1 MYGGVIARALRTHSE
16 TVATLREVVLMPRD
30 LSPVLP
36 SERQADDVVVLV
48 HGFLASAGVWRPLRH
63 RIEAQTGA
71 HVASFTH
78 APGVRVESIARSL
91 GKLVD
96 RVRDELGDVRVHV
109 VGHSLGGLVA
119 RWYVQ
124 ELGGHEHVAQTISL
138 ASPFGGTPMARPFP
152 FLVGRDLQ
160 PESPVLERLRER
172 AEEHGVPHLSI
183 AGTDDRLV
191 PHDAAHAFPGAER
204 VSLGGRGHNTLLY
217 DPAVAS
223 ILVRRIRA
231 HGVGAE
237 SERRPVLA
245 T

>member
-1 MYGGVIARALRTHSE
+1 
-16 TVATLREVVLMPRD
+16 VATLREVVLMPRD
-30 LSPVLP
+30 IAPVLP
-36 SERQADDVVVLV
+36 NARRGDDVVVLI

-63 RIEAQTGA
+63 QIETHTGA

-78 APGVRVESIARSL
+78 TPGMRVERIAKSL
-91 GKLVD
+91 ARLVD
-96 RVRDELGDVRVHV
+96 RMNEETGGVRIHI

-124 ELGGHEHVAQTISL
+124 ELGGHEHVSQTISL
-138 ASPFGGTPMARPFP
+138 ASPFGGTPLAKHFP
-152 FLVGRDLQ
+152 FLVGLDLH
-160 PESPVLERLRER
+160 PTSPVLERLRGR
-172 AEEHGVPHLSI
+172 AEEHGVPHLSV

-204 VSLGGRGHNTLLY
+204 LSLGGRGHNTLLY

-223 ILVRRIRA
+223 IIVRRVRA
-231 HGVGAE
+231 HSPRVA
-237 SERRPVLA
+237 LA